1 MMYPER
7 MPPVIRLARLDEAG
21 ALTALCRRS
30 KAHWGY
36 DDDFLRLA
44 APALLV
50 DAEAIGERRVF
61 VSVDRDDRALGV
73 ARLDIEAPGVAELG
87 LLFVDPPAMGLGV
100 GTGLFVYV
108 AAEARRRGCC
118 RMTILADPFAAPFYE
133 RMGARYVRQAPSD
146 AIPGRTLPL
155 YHLDL
160 TGPVAHEDH
169 ADAAAGAVASAPERY
184 LDPEGGKSTT

>member
-1 MMYPER
+1 M
-7 MPPVIRLARLDEAG
+7 IRLARPDEAS

-36 DDDFLRLA
+36 DDRFLQLA

-50 DAEAIGERRVF
+50 DVEAIGERRVF
-61 VSVDRDDRALGV
+61 VSVDSDDRALGV

-100 GTGLFVYV
+100 GKGLFVHV
-108 AAEARRRGCC
+108 AVEARRRGCR

-133 RMGARYVRQAPSD
+133 RMGAHYLRQVPSD

-160 TGPVAHEDH
+160 TGPVAHLDH
-169 ADAAAGAVASAPERY
+169 ADAAAGAVTSAPERY
-184 LDPEGGKSTT
+184 LDPEGRRGTT